1 MLLGACTKVTTKSPV
16 LSFQLP
22 RLLCRLKLTLRV
34 LKLYYKVASSQLPAP
49 QIAPRLKLHHNVASS
64 QLPAPQM
71 LCLPR
76 NLHMEVYKVRLARN
90 LHMEG
95 HKVLCLPRNLH
106 REVHKV
112 LRVPRNLHM
121 EVHKGLCLPTK
132 PAPSRVT
139 QRCACREIYGLAS
152 AGHLRSACR
161 ICVLCAWAFACAAL
175 ADC

>member
-121 EVHKGLCLPTK
+121 AWRRLGTCAR
-132 PAPSRVT
+132 PAGF
-139 QRCACREIYGLAS
+139 ACCVP
-152 AGHLRSACR
+152 GHLRVRRLLIAERSDVRVSAGNR
-161 ICVLCAWAFACAAL
+161 RQICGRRSTL
-175 ADC
+175 